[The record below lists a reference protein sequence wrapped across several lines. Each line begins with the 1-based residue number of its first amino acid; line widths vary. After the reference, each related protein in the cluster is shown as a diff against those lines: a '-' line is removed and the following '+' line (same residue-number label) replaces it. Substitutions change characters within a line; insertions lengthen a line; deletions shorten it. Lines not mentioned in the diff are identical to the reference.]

1 MPSRKP
7 IPSAKGTAFTFEMI
21 KQFRLVWLLFKDGR
35 VSFWSKL
42 ILPFSLLY
50 LISPIDIIPAA
61 LFPIVGGLDD
71 LGVILLGMALFVKL
85 APPHIVQSYQNQLE
99 YGDLY
104 NDDQA
109 VDTTYRMID
118 EK

>member
-1 MPSRKP
+1 MASQKPVPSN
-7 IPSAKGTAFTFEMI
+7 KGTAFTFELI
-21 KQFRLVWLLFKDGR
+21 KQFRFVWLLFKDGR
-35 VSFWSKL
+35 VPFWTKL
-42 ILPFSLLY
+42 ILPISLLY

-71 LGVILLGMALFVKL
+71 FGVILLGMALFVKL
-85 APPHIVQSYQNQLE
+85 APSHIVQSYQNQLE

-104 NDDQA
+104 KDDQA

-118 EK
+118 EE